1 MSRPDVVAVCGSR
14 REGSYTRR
22 ALRIALDAAREA
34 GARTE
39 LLDLRTIDLPPFD
52 PDAEEGDRV
61 TAFKR
66 RVREADAV
74 ILGSPVYHG
83 SYSAT
88 LKDALD
94 YCGKDEFTDTTVGLL
109 ATAGGGSYAS
119 TLDHLRTVVRSVHG
133 WTVPTQVGIGGAYDA
148 FDGDEIPDPDLE
160 ARVRELGREVVA
172 NAAVEPAAR
181 TEAAAAVESEGES
194 AVECDD

>member
-1 MSRPDVVAVCGSR
+1 MTRPDVVAVCGSR

-22 ALRIALDAAREA
+22 ALQIALDAASDA

-52 PDAEEGDRV
+52 PDAAEPEAV
-61 TAFKR
+61 QTFTR
-66 RVREADAV
+66 RVRQADGV
-74 ILGSPVYHG
+74 LLGSPVYHG

-119 TLDHLRTVVRSVHG
+119 TFDHLRVVVRSVHG
-133 WTVPTQVGIGGAYDA
+133 WTVPTQVGIRGAYDK
-148 FDGDEIPDPDLE
+148 FDGDGITEPGLE
-160 ARVRELGREVVA
+160 ERVRELGREVTA
-172 NAAVEPAAR
+172 NASVEPSAR
-181 TEAAAAVESEGES
+181 PAVPS
-194 AVECDD
+194 ACDD

>member
-1 MSRPDVVAVCGSR
+1 MTRPDVVAVCGSR

-22 ALRIALDAAREA
+22 ALRIALDAAAEA
-34 GARTE
+34 GATAE
-39 LLDLRTIDLPPFD
+39 LLDLRTVDLPPFD
-52 PDAEEGDRV
+52 PDAEEGEAV
-61 TAFKR
+61 TEFKR

-94 YCGKDEFTDTTVGLL
+94 YCGKDEFADTTVGLL

-119 TLDHLRTVVRSVHG
+119 TFDHLRTVVRSVHG
-133 WTVPTQVGIGGAYDA
+133 WTVPTQVGIRGASGK
-148 FDGDEIPDPDLE
+148 FDGDEITEPGLE
-160 ARVRELGREVVA
+160 DRIRQLGREVAA
-172 NAAVEPAAR
+172 NADVNPAAR
-181 TEAAAAVESEGES
+181 RERGVEAPA
-194 AVECDD
+194 ECDD

>member
-1 MSRPDVVAVCGSR
+1 MTRPDVVAVCGSR

-22 ALRIALDAAREA
+22 ALRVALDAAAEA
-34 GARTE
+34 GATTA

-52 PDAEEGDRV
+52 PDADEDEAV
-61 TAFKR
+61 SEFKR

-94 YCGKDEFTDTTVGLL
+94 YCGKDEFADVTVGLL

-119 TLDHLRTVVRSVHG
+119 TFDHLRTVVRSVHG
-133 WTVPTQVGIGGAYDA
+133 WTVPTQVGIGSAYDK
-148 FDGDEIPDPDLE
+148 FDGPDVVEPDLE
-160 ARVRELGREVVA
+160 DRLRKLGREVAA
-172 NAAVEPAAR
+172 NADVKPAAR
-181 TEAAAAVESEGES
+181 RERGVAAAAD
-194 AVECDD
+194 CDD

>member
-1 MSRPDVVAVCGSR
+1 MTRPDIVAICGSR

-22 ALRIALDAAREA
+22 ALGIALDAASET

-39 LLDLRTIDLPPFD
+39 LLDLRTVDLPPFD
-52 PDAEEGDRV
+52 PDVEEEETVRE
-61 TAFKR
+61 FKR

-74 ILGSPVYHG
+74 VLGSPVYHG

-119 TLDHLRTVVRSVHG
+119 TLDHLRVVVRSVHG
-133 WTVPTQVGIGGAYDA
+133 WTVPTQVGIRGAHDK
-148 FDGDEIPDPDLE
+148 FDGPEITEPGLE
-160 ARVRELGREVVA
+160 DRVRELGRAVAA
-172 NAAVEPAAR
+172 NATVRPSAPPTVPA
-181 TEAAAAVESEGES
+181 G
-194 AVECDD
+194 CDD